1 MSLPI
6 NDTVLVLTTE
16 EATGLVSM
24 GDAIALTE
32 EAFRDFGENRAQVLP
47 RRRLTIP
54 QEFEG
59 EQRWFWMNVIPG
71 AVPCRGVAAVRL
83 DAAQTAF
90 PITDGGRRQVF
101 RGDVSGFVLVWDLAT
116 RALLGIV
123 HDHAVSALRVAAT
136 SAVAAK
142 YLAPQGAEVLGV
154 IGAGKQA
161 AAQVEALCAVRPSV
175 RAIKVYSPTPDSRS
189 RFADTVGARLNI
201 NTQAVSRAQDCAQGV
216 QIVVTA
222 TNASD
227 PVLLGNWLEPGTHV
241 VGIVSGSRF
250 DMRRE
255 HDDEVVRRSDIV
267 VVNLRDQITIDEQ
280 PELMSPIR
288 RGYTSL
294 DRIYELGEL
303 CTGKVSG
310 RSHLHQ
316 ITLHN
321 NNTGMG
327 IQFASLCKRVIE
339 TARARGLGTEL
350 PMELFVTR
358 RSSTEM
364 QSP

>member
-1 MSLPI
+1 MTAI
-6 NDTVLVLTTE
+6 NETVLVLTTDQ
-16 EATGLVSM
+16 ATGLLSM

-32 EAFRDFGENRAQVLP
+32 EAFRDFGQKRAQVLP
-47 RRRLTIP
+47 RRRLTLP
-54 QEFEG
+54 QEVDG

-71 AVPCRGVAAVRL
+71 AVPCHGVAAIRL

-90 PITDGGRRQVF
+90 PETESGRRQVF

-123 HDHAVSALRVAAT
+123 HDHAVSALRVGAT

-142 YLAPQGAEVLGV
+142 YLAPRDAETLGV

-161 AAQVEALCAVRPSV
+161 AAQVEALCAVRPSI
-175 RAIKVYSPTPDSRS
+175 RTMKVYSPTPESRA
-189 RFADTVGARLNI
+189 RFADTIGKRLNI
-201 NTQAVSRAQDCAQGV
+201 NAEAVPRAEDCVHGA

-222 TNASD
+222 TNASE
-227 PVLLGNWLEPGTHV
+227 PVLFGRWLEPASHV
-241 VGIVSGSRF
+241 ISIVSGSRF
-250 DMRRE
+250 DRRRE
-255 HDDEVVRRSDIV
+255 HDDEVVQRAGVV
-267 VVNLRDQITIDEQ
+267 VVNLREQITLDEQ

-288 RGYTSL
+288 KGYTTL
-294 DRIYELGEL
+294 DRIYELGDL
-303 CTGKVSG
+303 CVGKVPG
-310 RSHLHQ
+310 RSAADQ

-339 TARARGLGTEL
+339 LGRARGIGTEL
-350 PMELFVTR
+350 PMELFVSR
-358 RSSTEM
+358 RSKTEL

>member
-1 MSLPI
+1 MSAI

-16 EATGLVSM
+16 QATGLLSM

-32 EAFRDFGENRAQVLP
+32 EAFRDFGQKTAQVLP
-47 RRRLTIP
+47 RRRLTLP
-54 QEFEG
+54 QEVEG

-71 AVPCRGVAAVRL
+71 AVPCHGVAAIRL

-90 PITDGGRRQVF
+90 PETESGRRQVF

-123 HDHAVSALRVAAT
+123 HDHAVSALRVGAT

-142 YLAPQGAEVLGV
+142 YLAPQDAELLGV

-161 AAQVEALCAVRPSV
+161 AAQVEALCAVRPSI
-175 RAIKVYSPTPDSRS
+175 RAMKVYSPTPESRT
-189 RFADTVGARLNI
+189 RFAEMMGKRLNI
-201 NTQAVSRAQDCAQGV
+201 NAEAVSRPEDCVHGA

-222 TNASD
+222 TNASE
-227 PVLLGNWLEPGTHV
+227 PVLFGRWLEPASHV
-241 VGIVSGSRF
+241 ISIVSGSRF
-250 DMRRE
+250 DRRRE
-255 HDDEVVRRSDIV
+255 HDDEVVQRADVV
-267 VVNLRDQITIDEQ
+267 VVNLREQIMLDEQ
-280 PELMSPIR
+280 PELLSPIR
-288 RGYTSL
+288 KGYTTL
-294 DRIYELGEL
+294 DRIYELGDL
-303 CTGKVSG
+303 CVGKMPG
-310 RSHLHQ
+310 RSAADQ

-339 TARARGLGTEL
+339 LARSRGIGTEL
-350 PMELFVTR
+350 PMELFVSR
-358 RSSTEM
+358 RSKTEL

>member
-1 MSLPI
+1 MA
-6 NDTVLVLTTE
+6 DTVLVLTTE
-16 EATGLVSM
+16 DAKGLLSM
-24 GDAIALTE
+24 REAIALTE
-32 EAFRDFGENRAQVLP
+32 EAFRDFGQQRARVLP
-47 RRRLTIP
+47 RQRLTLP
-54 QEFEG
+54 QEVEG

-71 AVPCRGVAAVRL
+71 AVPCHGVAAIRV

-90 PITDGGRRQVF
+90 PTIGGGRRQVF

-123 HDHAVSALRVAAT
+123 HDHAVSALRVGAT

-142 YLAPQGAEVLGV
+142 YLAPERAEILGV

-161 AAQVEALCAVRPSV
+161 AAQVEALCAVRPGI
-175 RAIKVYSPTPDSRS
+175 RTIKAYSPTPASRA
-189 RFADTVGARLNI
+189 RFADTMSAKLNI
-201 NTQAVSRAQDCAQGV
+201 DVTAVSGAEECVRGA

-227 PVLLGNWLEPGTHV
+227 PVLFGRWLEPETHV
-241 VGIVSGSRF
+241 IGIVSGSRF

-255 HDDEVVRRSDIV
+255 HDDEVVRRADLV
-267 VVNLRDQITIDEQ
+267 VVNLREQIALDDQ
-280 PELMSPIR
+280 PELMSPLTK
-288 RGYTSL
+288 GYTSL
-294 DRIYELGEL
+294 DRIHELGEL
-303 CTGKVSG
+303 CVGKAPG
-310 RSHLHQ
+310 RTQASQ

-339 TARARGLGTEL
+339 LGRARGLGTEL
-350 PMELFVTR
+350 PMELFVSR
-358 RSSTEM
+358 RSQAEM

>member
-1 MSLPI
+1 MTAI
-6 NDTVLVLTTE
+6 NETVLVLTTDR
-16 EATGLVSM
+16 ATGLLSM

-32 EAFRDFGENRAQVLP
+32 EAFRDFGQKRAQVLP
-47 RRRLTIP
+47 RRRLTLP
-54 QEFEG
+54 QEVDG

-71 AVPCRGVAAVRL
+71 AVPCHGVAAIRL

-90 PITDGGRRQVF
+90 PETESGRRQVF

-123 HDHAVSALRVAAT
+123 HDHAVSALRVGAT

-142 YLAPQGAEVLGV
+142 YLAPRDAEILGV

-161 AAQVEALCAVRPSV
+161 AAQVEALCAVRPSI
-175 RAIKVYSPTPDSRS
+175 RAMKVYSPTPESRA
-189 RFADTVGARLNI
+189 RFAD
-201 NTQAVSRAQDCAQGV
+201 
-216 QIVVTA
+216 VTA
-222 TNASD
+222 TNASE
-227 PVLLGNWLEPGTHV
+227 PVLFGRWLEPATHV
-241 VGIVSGSRF
+241 ISIVSGSRF
-250 DMRRE
+250 DRRRE
-255 HDDEVVRRSDIV
+255 HDDEVVQRADIV
-267 VVNLRDQITIDEQ
+267 VVNLREQITLDEQ

-288 RGYTSL
+288 KGYTTL
-294 DRIYELGEL
+294 DRIYELGDL
-303 CTGKVSG
+303 CVGKVPG
-310 RSHLHQ
+310 RSAADQ

-339 TARARGLGTEL
+339 LARARGIGTEL
-350 PMELFVTR
+350 PMELFVSR
-358 RSSTEM
+358 RSKTEL